1 MRNADTVLGLL
12 RERGKRGLPLERV
25 YKLLFN
31 PALYLRAYGRIAKNH
46 GALTPGA
53 TLETADGMSLVKI
66 EAIIDAVR
74 HERYRWTP
82 ARRVYIEKKGS
93 TKKRPLGLPTWSDK
107 LLQEVIRS
115 ILEAYYEPQ
124 FSDRSHGFRAGRG
137 CHTALSEVYYN
148 WHGTAWF
155 IEGDISACFDRLSHD
170 VLVNTLAE
178 KIHDGRFLHL
188 ISELLKAGYL
198 EEWTFNATLSGVP
211 QGGVVSPICSNVYL
225 DRLDKFVEQTL
236 IPAYTHGTRRR
247 NYPEYKRV
255 HKRMWALAK
264 AGRKQEAKVL
274 RRTLQRLPARDPLDP
289 DYRRL
294 RYVRYADDWLLGFCG
309 PRAEAEAIKR
319 QLGEFLREEL
329 KLDLS
334 ETKTLITHARS
345 QAAHFLGYEVVVLD
359 NDTSR
364 DQHGHRNI
372 NGQIGLKVP
381 VEAIRHKCQ
390 AYSRHG
396 KPIHRTE
403 RINDSDFS
411 VVAQYQLEYR
421 GTVEYYRLAF
431 NLHRLSRLKGVM
443 EQSLAKTLARKF
455 RTSVT
460 KVYRRYRAT
469 HQVDGRTYKTLQV
482 TVERG
487 EGRRPL
493 VARWGGVPL
502 KWRMTAALDD
512 QPPRAWS
519 TRSELLDRLLAGTC
533 ELCGSQEAVEVHH
546 IRKLADLRHKGQG
559 QKPAWVRHMA
569 ARRRKTLIVCRKHH
583 EDIQYG
589 RCSWRTVAKA
599 DTGELGARKRGT
611 PSSEGGRRKRTA

>member
-1 MRNADTVLGLL
+1 MMCWSTSW
-12 RERGKRGLPLERV
+12 P
-25 YKLLFN
+25 
-31 PALYLRAYGRIAKNH
+31 
-46 GALTPGA
+46 
-53 TLETADGMSLVKI
+53 
-66 EAIIDAVR
+66 
-74 HERYRWTP
+74 
-82 ARRVYIEKKGS
+82 RRS
-93 TKKRPLGLPTWSDK
+93 MMDDFFAS
-107 LLQEVIRS
+107 S
-115 ILEAYYEPQ
+115 
-124 FSDRSHGFRAGRG
+124 
-137 CHTALSEVYYN
+137 
-148 WHGTAWF
+148 
-155 IEGDISACFDRLSHD
+155 
-170 VLVNTLAE
+170 VN
-178 KIHDGRFLHL
+178 
-188 ISELLKAGYL
+188 
-198 EEWTFNATLSGVP
+198 
-211 QGGVVSPICSNVYL
+211 CS
-225 DRLDKFVEQTL
+225 RLDIWKNGRSTPPSVVFHKVVTL
-236 IPAYTHGTRRR
+236 IPAYTRGNRRR
-247 NYPEYKRV
+247 DHPEYKRLN
-255 HKRMWALAK
+255 KRMWALVK

-274 RRTLQRLPARDPLDP
+274 RCTVQRLPARDPLDP

-319 QLGEFLREEL
+319 QLGDFLHEEL

-345 QAAHFLGYEVVVLD
+345 QAAHFLGYEVVVLE

-372 NGQIGLKVP
+372 NGQVGLKVP
-381 VEAIRHKCQ
+381 VEVIRRKCK
-390 AYSRHG
+390 AYSGHG

-403 RINDSDFS
+403 RVNDSAYS
-411 VVAQYQLEYR
+411 IMAQYQLEYR

-443 EQSLAKTLARKF
+443 EQSLVKTLAKKF

-493 VARWGGVPL
+493 VARWGGIPP
-502 KWRMTAALDD
+502 KWQMAAILDD
-512 QPPRAWS
+512 QPPRVWS
-519 TRSELLDRLLAGTC
+519 VRSELLDRLLADAFV
-533 ELCGSQEAVEVHH
+533 LCGSLQVVVVHH
-546 IRKLADLRHKGQG
+546 IRKLADLQRKGQG
-559 QKPAWVRHMA
+559 QKPAWVRRMA

-589 RCSWRTVAKA
+589 RCSWRTVAKP

-611 PSSEGGRRKRTA
+611 PVRRRADGKGLPEQYLAGGLSYGAVSRSMEAVWMPVPVAVASSTAP